1 MSYYILPKINIKIKL
16 EPEFQNYATKPYI
29 SHTLLHHYNDIQNVI
44 DKLSESTANKEIN
57 YEEMFQMVNPYE
69 YIFSSVPGP
78 KNSVSKLNVESNVF
92 YDFMEIANTLNIFDH
107 FKGTMNCIHIS
118 EYDSTMD
125 YMNMVREDKNDKH
138 VFFHNIKELH
148 NNVTIENNSI
158 DFMYFENIQNKN
170 STYDLL
176 LFFINQ
182 IRLQSNCGV
191 CVIKVNQMFYKPIID
206 LLYLLS
212 SLYEKVCIIK
222 PSTSNVTSFERYIVC
237 KNFHYQ
243 FDKIEGYYSNLF
255 LFLSFL
261 SETESEKSDK
271 SKIYISHL
279 LKEDLPYY
287 FINKV
292 EESNIIIGQ
301 QQLEA
306 MDLIVSI
313 YKNRNSEDK
322 IETLKKM
329 NIQKCVYWCEKYKI
343 PYNKFAEK
351 INIFLPLTKSEE
363 FTFLS
368 DLCDEETSSEKYL
381 SL

>member
-1 MSYYILPKINIKIKL
+1 M
-16 EPEFQNYATKPYI
+16 
-29 SHTLLHHYNDIQNVI
+29 
-44 DKLSESTANKEIN
+44 
-57 YEEMFQMVNPYE
+57 
-69 YIFSSVPGP
+69 
-78 KNSVSKLNVESNVF
+78 
-92 YDFMEIANTLNIFDH
+92 
-107 FKGTMNCIHIS
+107 
-118 EYDSTMD
+118 
-125 YMNMVREDKNDKH
+125 
-138 VFFHNIKELH
+138 
-148 NNVTIENNSI
+148 
-158 DFMYFENIQNKN
+158 
-170 STYDLL
+170 
-176 LFFINQ
+176 
-182 IRLQSNCGV
+182 
-191 CVIKVNQMFYKPIID
+191 
-206 LLYLLS
+206 
-212 SLYEKVCIIK
+212 YEKVCIIK